1 MNFSTM
7 KQMGHLRLSVPLL
20 MAATLLAACDGS
32 SNKDSDK
39 DSENRTYRISVTN
52 LTANQPLSPLAVIA
66 HKSAYHAFMDG
77 QPASTGLEILAEGGA
92 NSTLLAD
99 AEADAAYLDSNSGSG
114 AIGPGATSSV
124 EVSVTEGSMAHVSLV
139 SMLVNTNDGF
149 TALNGYDVSELKRD
163 QSHSMM
169 LPAWDAGT
177 EANSEADGTIPGP
190 ADGGEGYN
198 AARDDLVDFVAI
210 HRGVIS
216 ADDGLSSSVLNE
228 SHRFDNP
235 VARVMIE
242 RID

>member
-1 MNFSTM
+1 MNFSTI
-7 KQMGHLRLSVPLL
+7 KYTSHLRLSIPLM

-32 SNKDSDK
+32 SNNNVDT
-39 DSENRTYRISVTN
+39 ENRTFRISVTN

-66 HKSAYHAFMDG
+66 HKDTYHAFMDG
-77 QPASTGLEILAEGGA
+77 QPASSGLEILAEGGD
-92 NSTLLAD
+92 NSTLLAA
-99 AEADAAYLDSNSGSG
+99 AEADSAHLDSNSGSG

-124 EVSVTEGSMAHVSLV
+124 EVSVTEGSMAHLSLV

-149 TALNGYDVSELKRD
+149 TALNAYDVSGLTLN
-163 QSHSMM
+163 QSQSMM

-177 EANSEADGTIPGP
+177 EANSEASGTIPGP

-198 AARDDLVDFVAI
+198 AARDDLVNFVAI

-216 ADDGLSSSVLNE
+216 ADDGLNSSILDE